1 MNIEPEKHEFQGRDG
16 KWCTFMNDA
25 HYQNTVEDGSWPI
38 RALYTE
44 AQMRQL
50 GEACAAVCYS
60 IAKGRNS
67 VVGTRC
73 ADSVRRLIKELLP

>member
-1 MNIEPEKHEFQGRDG
+1 MTSAVGSMNIEPEKHEFQGRDG
-16 KWCTFMNDA
+16 KWCTFMDDA

-50 GEACAAVCYS
+50 GEACTSVCDDDVTVDR
-60 IAKGRNS
+60 IREL
-67 VVGTRC
+67 V
-73 ADSVRRLIKELLP
+73 KEMLG